1 MYTFE
6 RTEKNRGV
14 AEEYE
19 TRALLYLLNNKSEL
33 DIFLVDTFNDING
46 SNLNF
51 EYVVDVQSKGIKTF
65 PPSKI
70 GMSLITLFQN
80 HLSDIKFN
88 KYVLY
93 CKYIDSH
100 YIVKGL
106 SAKKSINSYKINDFA
121 EKNKTSIIESLRKE
135 YDSIDKNNNYDA
147 IPKNIIKD
155 FYKNLIFVEDSSL
168 QSDLIKSSIDLK
180 TVKLIEDEK
189 LNKIFNDISTMREEL
204 KKINIEGL
212 KIQKVEECLQYNK
225 YLRRK
230 QIESLILSRVIGY
243 DIFKDISNV
252 PISFIDVIKEL
263 DNESKKDVIISVNS
277 DISKAYFDVNNP
289 KPFFDCIDFIMD
301 ELKNTTNM
309 EKIYREYILNIK
321 VKPQFLT
328 EMSTKFLISMIID
341 NVGG

>member
-33 DIFLVDTFNDING
+33 DIFLIDTFNDING

-51 EYVVDVQSKGIKTF
+51 EYIVDVQSKGIKTF

-80 HLSDIKFN
+80 HLSDIKFD

-100 YIVKGL
+100 YIVKEL
-106 SAKKSINSYKINDFA
+106 SAKKSINSYKINDFT
-121 EKNKTSIIESLRKE
+121 EKIKTSIIESLKKK
-135 YDSIDKNNNYDA
+135 YDSIDKSNNYDA
-147 IPKNIIKD
+147 IPKNVIKD
-155 FYKNLIFVEDSSL
+155 FYKKLIFVEDSSL

-180 TVKLIEDEK
+180 TIKLIEDEK
-189 LNKIFNDISTMREEL
+189 LNKIFNDISTIREEL
-204 KKINIEGL
+204 KRINIEGL

-243 DIFKDISNV
+243 DIFKDILNV
-252 PISFIDVIKEL
+252 PMSFIDVIKNL
-263 DNESKKDVIISVNS
+263 DNESKKDVIIRVNS

-289 KPFFDCIDFIMD
+289 KPFFDCIDFIMN

-309 EKIYREYILNIK
+309 EEIYRNYILNIK

>member
-6 RTEKNRGV
+6 RTEKNRGI

-19 TRALLYLLNNKSEL
+19 TRAMLYLLNDKSEL
-33 DIFLVDTFNDING
+33 DVFLIDTFNDISG
-46 SNLNF
+46 SNLTF
-51 EYVVDVQSKGIKTF
+51 EYIVDVQSKGIKTF

-70 GMSLITLFQN
+70 GISLITLFQN

-93 CKYIDSH
+93 CKYIDSR
-100 YIVKGL
+100 YI
-106 SAKKSINSYKINDFA
+106 AKKLSKKSVNLYKINDFT
-121 EKNKTSIIESLRKE
+121 EENKTSIIESLKKE
-135 YDSIDKNNNYDA
+135 YNKIYKSNKYDT

-155 FYKNLIFVEDSSL
+155 FYKKLVFVEDLSL
-168 QSDLIKSSIDLK
+168 QSDLIRFSIDLK
-180 TVKLIEDEK
+180 TIKSIDDEK
-189 LNKIFNDISTMREEL
+189 LNKIFKDISTMREKL
-204 KKINIEGL
+204 KRINIEGL
-212 KIQKVEECLQYNK
+212 KIQKAKECLQYNK
-225 YLRRK
+225 YLKRK

-252 PISFIDVIKEL
+252 PVSFVDVIKDL
-263 DNESKKDVIISVNS
+263 DIEAKKDIIIRVNS

-289 KPFFDCIDFIMD
+289 KPFFNCIDFIID
-301 ELKNTTNM
+301 ELKNTTDM
-309 EKIYREYILNIK
+309 EKIYRKYILNVK

-328 EMSTKFLISMIID
+328 EKSTKFLISMIID